1 MILANKEWK
10 TEKPENES
18 IKKKEKS
25 KKNFIRFVLLFFC
38 HRKTRR
44 KTGIPVSGHLP
55 DRTDR
60 GQPPKP
66 PDGPDIAFTAPKKD
80 RASRK

>member
-1 MILANKEWK
+1 MGKQKKRKMKVSKK
-10 TEKPENES
+10 TEK
-18 IKKKEKS
+18 S
-25 KKNFIRFVLLFFC
+25 KRNFIRFFLLFFC

-66 PDGPDIAFTAPKKD
+66 PDGPEIAFTAPKKD

>member
-1 MILANKEWK
+1 M
-10 TEKPENES
+10 EN
-18 IKKKEKS
+18 KKKKRKMKVS
-25 KKNFIRFVLLFFC
+25 KKRKSQKKISFDFFLLFFC

-44 KTGIPVSGHLP
+44 KTGIPVSSHLP

-60 GQPPKP
+60 GKPPKP

-80 RASRK
+80 RASLK

>member
-1 MILANKEWK
+1 MENKK
-10 TEKPENES
+10 T
-18 IKKKEKS
+18 KKMKVS
-25 KKNFIRFVLLFFC
+25 KKRKSQKKIFPTIFFYFSFC

-66 PDGPDIAFTAPKKD
+66 PDGPDIVSTAPKKD